1 MGEIQNATGSKY
13 LKQKGEKFDV
23 NDKHSL
29 KTEVN
34 KVTSHLNEEKKE
46 MIIEGGWIFS

>member
-1 MGEIQNATGSKY
+1 MQIFKTKRIEIDA
-13 LKQKGEKFDV
+13 

-34 KVTSHLNEEKKE
+34 KVISHLNEEKKE